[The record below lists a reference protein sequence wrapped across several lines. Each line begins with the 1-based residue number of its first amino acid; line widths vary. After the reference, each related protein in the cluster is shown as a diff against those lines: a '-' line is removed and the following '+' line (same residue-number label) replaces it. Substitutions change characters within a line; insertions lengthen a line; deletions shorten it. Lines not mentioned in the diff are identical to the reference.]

1 MQTFAETIN
10 MKQQQIT
17 IKDVALAVGMSTST
31 VSRALSDH
39 EHISEETKVKVNE
52 AAKKLGYRYNALAAA
67 LRNSKS
73 NTIGLIV
80 PRISMFFQAA
90 VITAIQNT
98 LHKYGY
104 SVIICQSNEDPEE
117 EKKLVGLLHASR
129 VEGII
134 VSCSIKTE
142 DFSHFDASLHG
153 DVPIIFYDRVP
164 NNYPAHKI
172 KGDEYHGAYLS
183 TLHLI
188 EQGCKSIAHIGGPL
202 SCNQYQERFDGY
214 KDALRKHNLPFNSDL
229 TFFHELNKENAIKTC
244 EQIFSGNQ
252 VPDGVF
258 ASNDTTA
265 LAVVQ
270 FAKKTNRSVPDQLK
284 VVGYSNDNRTDISF
298 PTITSVE
305 QFPHEMGEQAA
316 NLMMDLIQK
325 RVNPGRSFI
334 SLTTP
339 VELIKRGSSG
349 LEID

>member
-1 MQTFAETIN
+1 

-17 IKDVALAVGMSTST
+17 IKDIALEVGMSTST

-39 EHISEETKVKVNE
+39 EHISEETKARVNE
-52 AAKKLGYRYNALAAA
+52 AVQKLGYRYNALAAA

-104 SVIICQSNEDPEE
+104 SVIICQSNEDPEQ
-117 EKKLVGLLHASR
+117 EKKLVNLLHGSR

-142 DFSHFDASLHG
+142 DFTHFDNSLQG
-153 DVPIIFYDRVP
+153 EIPIIFYDRVP

-188 EQGCKSIAHIGGPL
+188 EQGCKRIAHIGGPL

-214 KDALRKHNLPFNSDL
+214 KDALKKGNVPFENDL
-229 TFFHELNKENAIKTC
+229 AFFHELNKENALHTC
-244 EQIFSGNQ
+244 AHIFDQ
-252 VPDGVF
+252 EVVPDGIF

-265 LAVVQ
+265 LAIVE
-270 FAKKTNRSVPDQLK
+270 FAKKRNIAVPDSLK

-298 PTITSVE
+298 PTITSIE

-349 LEID
+349 F

>member
-1 MQTFAETIN
+1 

-17 IKDVALAVGMSTST
+17 IKDIALEVGMSTST

-39 EHISEETKVKVNE
+39 EHISEETKARVNE
-52 AAKKLGYRYNALAAA
+52 AVNKLGYKYNALAAA

-104 SVIICQSNEDPEE
+104 SVIICQSNEDPEQ
-117 EKKLVGLLHASR
+117 EKKLVNLLHASR

-142 DFSHFDASLHG
+142 DFTHFEASG
-153 DVPIIFYDRVP
+153 DIPIIFYDRVP

-183 TLHLI
+183 TMHLI
-188 EQGCKSIAHIGGPL
+188 EQGCTCIAHIGGPL

-214 KDALRKHNLPFNSDL
+214 KDALKKGKLPFEERL
-229 TFFHELNKENAIKTC
+229 TFFHELNKENALHTC
-244 EQIFSGNQ
+244 AQIFDQ
-252 VPDGVF
+252 KEVPDGIF

-265 LAVVQ
+265 LAIVE
-270 FAKKTNRSVPDQLK
+270 FAKKNKMTVPDDLK

-325 RVNPGRSFI
+325 KVNPGRSFI

-339 VELIKRGSSG
+339 VELIKRGSTG
-349 LEID
+349 F

>member
-1 MQTFAETIN
+1 MQTFAYTMK
-10 MKQQQIT
+10 MKQQQVT
-17 IKDVALAVGMSTST
+17 IKDIALEVGMSTST

-39 EHISEETKVKVNE
+39 EHISEETKARVNE
-52 AAKKLGYRYNALAAA
+52 AVQKLGYRYNALAAA

-104 SVIICQSNEDPEE
+104 SVIICQSNEDPEQ
-117 EKKLVGLLHASR
+117 EKKLVSLLHASR

-142 DFSHFDASLHG
+142 DFSHFDDSVG
-153 DVPIIFYDRVP
+153 SEIPIIFYDRVP

-183 TLHLI
+183 TVHLI
-188 EQGCKSIAHIGGPL
+188 EQGCKHIAHIGGPL

-214 KDALRKHNLPFNSDL
+214 KDALKKHNMPFDSSM
-229 TFFHELNKENAIKTC
+229 TFFHELNKENAMNTC
-244 EQIFSGNQ
+244 DLIFKRDQ
-252 VPDGVF
+252 VPDGIF

-265 LAVVQ
+265 LAIIE
-270 FAKKTNRSVPDQLK
+270 FAKKNNLAIPGALK
-284 VVGYSNDNRTDISF
+284 IVGYSNDNRTDISY
-298 PTITSVE
+298 PTVTSVE

-339 VELIKRGSSG
+339 VELVKRASSAVK
-349 LEID
+349 